1 MVLQYACKPEGEGG
15 GKDGRL
21 ITVRY
26 REEMCLRTSQCLS
39 RTLLTSQEMLASC
52 SCVIY
57 GNIYLTSNCS
67 GKQEIIK
74 EYIQMFSISC
84 CGFVFL
90 SHLSSFTSVLSV
102 YSIYTIYIYNIYMCY
117 LADLE
122 GVLKLLLDDIP
133 LQITFFACD
142 RKI

>member
-26 REEMCLRTSQCLS
+26 REEMFLRTSQCLS

-57 GNIYLTSNCS
+57 GNVYLSSNCS

-84 CGFVFL
+84 CGFICFP
-90 SHLSSFTSVLSV
+90 FTLVLV
-102 YSIYTIYIYNIYMCY
+102 YQRIVYGTT
-117 LADLE
+117 
-122 GVLKLLLDDIP
+122 
-133 LQITFFACD
+133 LQIMKVFWNCCWMTSFYRLPSLHVTEKYSATALLW
-142 RKI
+142 